1 MSEFHVSTR
10 RSKAATCH
18 ISTGKKALKMSKD
31 NTHYRNTPRFHS
43 TTKEF
48 SALISLISLKKSL
61 IYLVSLQ
68 KDHAKALSLVKG
80 QIAFTTGRD

>member
-1 MSEFHVSTR
+1 
-10 RSKAATCH
+10 
-18 ISTGKKALKMSKD
+18 MSKD
-31 NTHYRNTPRFHS
+31 NTHLETPLDFTV